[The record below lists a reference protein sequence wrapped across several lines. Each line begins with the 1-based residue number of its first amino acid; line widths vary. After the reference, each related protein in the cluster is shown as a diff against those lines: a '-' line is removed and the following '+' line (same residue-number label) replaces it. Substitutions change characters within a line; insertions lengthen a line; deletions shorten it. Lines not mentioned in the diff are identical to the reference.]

1 MKKTTFILSLCL
13 CIGAPNYA
21 FAESKGSATGLQIP
35 RFVSLK
41 SKRVNLRVG
50 PGRKYS
56 VQWLYVNSGLPVE
69 IIQEFDQWRQIRD
82 SEGTEG
88 WVFHSLLSG
97 KRTAIIA
104 PWDRKKEDEQA
115 IFAKAYSTNSISG
128 SITASLEPG
137 LVVKIESCDKSWC
150 NIANKNFNGFL
161 PKLKIWGV
169 YPEEVIED

>member
-1 MKKTTFILSLCL
+1 MKNTIFILSLCL
-13 CIGAPNYA
+13 CVGTPNST

-56 VQWLYVNSGLPVE
+56 VQWLYVNPGLPVE
-69 IIQEFDQWRQIRD
+69 IIQEYDQWRQIRD

-104 PWDRKKEDEQA
+104 PWDRTKDDGQA
-115 IFAKAYSTNSISG
+115 TFAKAYSTSSTDG
-128 SITASLEPG
+128 SIAASLEPG
-137 LVVKIESCDKSWC
+137 LVVKIESCGKSWC
-150 NIANKNFNGFL
+150 NIANKSFSGYL
-161 PKLKIWGV
+161 PKPKIWGV
-169 YPEEVIED
+169 YPEELIED

>member
-1 MKKTTFILSLCL
+1 MKYSIFILSLCL
-13 CIGAPNYA
+13 CIGIPGNTLAQ
-21 FAESKGSATGLQIP
+21 SKGSATGLQIP

-56 VQWLYVNSGLPVE
+56 VQWLYVNPGLPVE
-69 IIQEFDQWRQIRD
+69 IIQEYDQWRQIRD

-104 PWDRKKEDEQA
+104 PWDRKKADEQA
-115 IFAKAYSTNSISG
+115 IFAKAYIGNSTDGAIAAN
-128 SITASLEPG
+128 LEPG
-137 LVVKIESCDKSWC
+137 LVVKIKSCDKSWC
-150 NIANKNFNGFL
+150 NIANEKFNGYL
-161 PKLKIWGV
+161 PKPKIWGV
-169 YPEEVIED
+169 YPDEVIEN

>member
-1 MKKTTFILSLCL
+1 MKKIIFILSLCL
-13 CIGAPNYA
+13 CIGAPSNT
-21 FAESKGSATGLQIP
+21 FADSKGSATGLQIP

-56 VQWLYVNSGLPVE
+56 VQWLYVNPGLPVE
-69 IIQEFDQWRQIRD
+69 IIQEYDQWRQIRD

-104 PWDRKKEDEQA
+104 PWDRKKEDEQT
-115 IFAKAYSTNSISG
+115 IFAKAYSTNSIDG
-128 SITASLEPG
+128 SIAANLEPG

-150 NIANKNFNGFL
+150 NIANERFSGYL
-161 PKLKIWGV
+161 PKPKIWGV
-169 YPEEVIED
+169 YPEEVIEN

>member
-1 MKKTTFILSLCL
+1 MKKFIFVLSLGL
-13 CIGAPNYA
+13 CVGIPNITL
-21 FAESKGSATGLQIP
+21 AELKGSATGLQIP

-56 VQWLYVNSGLPVE
+56 VQWLYVNPGLPVE
-69 IIQEFDQWRQIRD
+69 IIQEYDQWRQIRD

-104 PWDRKKEDEQA
+104 PWDKKKEDEQA
-115 IFAKAYSTNSISG
+115 IYAKAYSTNSTDG
-128 SITASLEPG
+128 SITANLEPG

-150 NIANKNFNGFL
+150 NIANERFNGFL
-161 PKLKIWGV
+161 PKPKIWGV

>member
-1 MKKTTFILSLCL
+1 LKKIVLLASVFIWSSITGPALSQL
-13 CIGAPNYA
+13 
-21 FAESKGSATGLQIP
+21 KGNTTGLQIP

-69 IIQEFDQWRQIRD
+69 IIQEFEQWRQIRD

-97 KRTAIIA
+97 KRTAIIT
-104 PWDRKKEDEQA
+104 PWDKPSSNGA
-115 IFAKAYSTNSISG
+115 ANFTKAYVSNSSD
-128 SITASLEPG
+128 ASVAAKLQPG
-137 LVVKIESCDKSWC
+137 LVVKIKSCDGDWC
-150 NIANKNFNGFL
+150 KITKGSFVGYM
-161 PKLKIWGV
+161 PKPKIWGV
-169 YPEEVIED
+169 YPEEVFEN

>member
-1 MKKTTFILSLCL
+1 MRKIVLLASLFIWVSTTGSALSQL
-13 CIGAPNYA
+13 
-21 FAESKGSATGLQIP
+21 KGNATGLQIP

-56 VQWLYVNSGLPVE
+56 VQWLYVNPGLPVE

-97 KRTAIIA
+97 KRTAIVT
-104 PWDRKKEDEQA
+104 PWDKAQLDGSAK
-115 IFAKAYSTNSISG
+115 FAKAYARGSSDASI
-128 SITASLEPG
+128 AANLQPG
-137 LVVKIESCDKSWC
+137 LIVKIESCDGDWC
-150 NIANKNFNGFL
+150 KIAKGSFEGYL
-161 PKLKIWGV
+161 PKPKIWGV
-169 YPEEVIED
+169 YPEEVIEN